1 MGAYGIG
8 HTLRS
13 RSRGIRLPEQTS
25 MQIIDIASNL
35 KVPESRVIVKMTEL
49 GLTFYESLPLS
60 MRAKLWKKQNFNQQQ
75 KTFSKL
81 QDKAQILIKNL
92 KLNSPVAFRIPAERR
107 RILQA
112 EARRSN
118 QTLSEFLRGRIVEAR

>member
-1 MGAYGIG
+1 
-8 HTLRS
+8 
-13 RSRGIRLPEQTS
+13 

-49 GLTFYESLPLS
+49 GLTFYESLPLL
-60 MRAKLWKKQNFNQQQ
+60 MRAKLWKKQKFDQQQ

-92 KLNSPVAFRIPAERR
+92 KLNSIVALRIPIERR
-107 RILQA
+107 RILEA

-118 QTLSEFLRGRIVEAR
+118 QTLSEFIRGIVSEQVS

>member
-1 MGAYGIG
+1 
-8 HTLRS
+8 
-13 RSRGIRLPEQTS
+13 

-60 MRAKLWKKQNFNQQQ
+60 MRAKLWKKQKFDQQQ

-92 KLNSPVAFRIPAERR
+92 KLNSIVALRIPIERR
-107 RILQA
+107 RILEAQ
-112 EARRSN
+112 ARRSN
-118 QTLSEFLRGRIVEAR
+118 QTLSEFLRGKIVEV

>member
-1 MGAYGIG
+1 
-8 HTLRS
+8 
-13 RSRGIRLPEQTS
+13 

-60 MRAKLWKKQNFNQQQ
+60 MRAKLWKKQSFNQQQ
-75 KTFSKL
+75 KTLVRL
-81 QDKAQILIKNL
+81 QDKAQVLIKNL
-92 KLNSPVAFRIPAERR
+92 KLNSILALRIPIERR
-107 RILQA
+107 RILEA

-118 QTLSEFLRGRIVEAR
+118 QTLSEFIRGIVSEQVS